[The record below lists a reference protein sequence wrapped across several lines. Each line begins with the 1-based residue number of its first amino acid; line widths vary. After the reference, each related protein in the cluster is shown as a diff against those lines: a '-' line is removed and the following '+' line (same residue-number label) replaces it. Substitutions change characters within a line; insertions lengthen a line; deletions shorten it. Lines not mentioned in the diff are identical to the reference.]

1 MVILVGEARDAETII
16 AVLDAAMTGHL
27 VYTTSHTNPDSSGV
41 GESVAKGMKRA
52 RVAVR
57 STTSHR
63 SKDQCGSIQDLIE
76 VDALG
81 FGDGQQARP
90 NGGRQ
95 ILLHASASR

>member
-52 RVAVR
+52 RIAVR

-63 SKDQCGSIQDLIE
+63 SKDQCGSNS
-76 VDALG
+76 G
-81 FGDGQQARP
+81 KYNCG
-90 NGGRQ
+90 
-95 ILLHASASR
+95 SAYPHPRRIKQERS